1 MALVRNPSF
10 GIRRQMIAALLV
22 FVGVG
27 AFLFGV
33 ENTLPQVLAASF
45 VAVILDFFLQ
55 YIQRKKFYFS
65 ETALITG
72 LIIALVLDLNTP
84 LLVVALAAIIAILGK
99 HFVRKNGRH
108 IFNPASLGLV
118 LSALVFPTVGHTWWG
133 EGSLIITLLLGLLI
147 VSRIFKWDMVTT
159 YLLTFF
165 LINTIYA
172 FSQGRL
178 EFAGAEFGATISVF
192 FLLFMFLEPQT
203 SPSLQKKRLFFGAF
217 AGLLSFLFF
226 HAFSFSF
233 LITDALL
240 YSLLGANLL
249 TAFYSWR
256 WIFLGIAL
264 FSAPFLLA

>member
-22 FVGVG
+22 FTGIGV
-27 AFLFGV
+27 FLFGV
-33 ENTLPQVLAASF
+33 ENTLPQVLTSSI
-45 VAVILDFFLQ
+45 VAVFLDFFLQ
-55 YIQRKKFYFS
+55 YIRRKKFYFS

-72 LIIALVLDLNTP
+72 LIIALVLDVNAP
-84 LLVVALAAIIAILGK
+84 LAVVALAASIAILGK
-99 HFVRKNGRH
+99 HLLRKNGRH
-108 IFNPASLGLV
+108 IFNPASFGLV
-118 LSALVFPTVGHTWWG
+118 LSALIFPVVGHTWWG
-133 EGSLIITLLLGLLI
+133 ESSLIITLLLGLLI
-147 VSRIFKWDMVTT
+147 MWRIFKWDMVAT

-165 LINTIYA
+165 LINTAFA
-172 FSQGRL
+172 FSQGRI

-217 AGLLSFLFF
+217 SGLLSFLFF

-240 YSLLGANLL
+240 YTLLGANLL

-256 WIFLGIAL
+256 WIFLSAAL
-264 FSAPFLLA
+264 LSAPFLLA